1 MTQQPLRCIK
11 RIGDIEMRK
20 TVLAVL
26 MALVALCPSTVAEET
41 AEDWVK
47 TGDELYENGSY
58 EEASNAYDEAIQM
71 DPSNADAWF
80 GKGNSI
86 KILYKSDE
94 NLTILYEVLGFDPQY
109 ADAWAARGNIISTTR
124 RVDEAAEAYEIAV
137 QLYDEHLIENP
148 RDVEAWLNKGRALD
162 ALANIAYVL
171 NDPENSTRAAQDA
184 RQAYDNVIG
193 MDPNNS
199 NAWAAKASGLKD
211 YESLEAYSRAIEL
224 DPENV
229 DAWLGRA
236 NVLSSLAAMTDN
248 KSRYEEAIQ
257 AYDRALEIEP
267 QDPRT
272 WNSKGYHLLLLGY
285 YEEATNAY
293 EMVIELTPP
302 DKIRWFAKEILY
314 QYDEAL
320 KAGFGGDE

>member
-1 MTQQPLRCIK
+1 
-11 RIGDIEMRK
+11 MRK
-20 TVLAVL
+20 TVLAIL
-26 MALVALCPSTVAEET
+26 MALVALCAFAMAEET
-41 AEDWVK
+41 AEDGVK
-47 TGDELYENGSY
+47 KGDELYENGSY
-58 EEASNAYDEAIQM
+58 EEAADAYDEAIQM
-71 DPSNADAWF
+71 DPSDADAWF

-86 KILYKSDE
+86 KIIYKSDA
-94 NLTILYEVLGFDPQY
+94 NLTILHEVLGFDPQY
-109 ADAWAARGNIISTTR
+109 ADAWAARGHVTSTTR
-124 RVDEAAEAYEIAV
+124 RVEEAAEAYEMAL
-137 QLYDEHLIENP
+137 QLYDEHLLENP

-162 ALANIAYVL
+162 SLANIAYVL
-171 NDPENSTRAAQDA
+171 NDTENSTKAAQDA
-184 RQAYDNVIG
+184 RQAYDNVIN

-199 NAWAAKASGLKD
+199 KAWVAKAFDLKD
-211 YESLEAYSRAIEL
+211 YESLEAYNRAIEL

-236 NVLSSLAAMTDN
+236 NVLTSLAAMMDN

-272 WNSKGYHLLLLGY
+272 WNSKGYLLLSLGY

-293 EMVIELTPP
+293 KMVIEQVPP

-314 QYDEAL
+314 QYNEAL